1 MSVSIVTLLFSAK
14 YFGVSMQRDIWVLVL
29 TLVTAVS
36 SAIFGPINETFRAK
50 FVFIKEQEGEAKAL
64 AMTFSLITWMTIIIV
79 LVGVG
84 MALARLPIGEALYPD
99 EATKASMSVFSK
111 LMLIMLPTLLLNQW
125 TNIGISILNTYE
137 IYYIPEIVGTITCVA
152 NICIIILLAPVIGIY
167 SLAVSNYF
175 SSLLLLGVVIH
186 YVCKIR
192 ILDIFKLEKISSL
205 SIKGFMAFLIFALPF
220 YFPYFIGQ
228 CNSIVEKWL
237 SGLLGQ
243 GMISSLDYARQFTVV
258 IQGVLSGIIST
269 LMLPL
274 LSKAFINNEKQS
286 YNKIFKDNL
295 SACFAILSITIT
307 VLYGASEPLCSFF
320 FDRGSISEYS
330 QQVISKL
337 MQWFS
342 IAFIGVALYIIM
354 GNAMLASNLGKK
366 YAFIGVCIQ
375 IVVILSNI
383 IFVRYIGVYTFP
395 FSLGV
400 THFIG
405 SIIMFRCINFENAG
419 KIVFTIIR
427 YIFVLIFIGGY
438 YEYSISLL

>member
-1 MSVSIVTLLFSAK
+1 MLRLFRMSVSIVTLLFSAK

-175 SSLLLLGVVIH
+175 PLYYCLG
-186 YVCKIR
+186 
-192 ILDIFKLEKISSL
+192 L
-205 SIKGFMAFLIFALPF
+205 
-220 YFPYFIGQ
+220 
-228 CNSIVEKWL
+228 
-237 SGLLGQ
+237 
-243 GMISSLDYARQFTVV
+243 
-258 IQGVLSGIIST
+258 
-269 LMLPL
+269 
-274 LSKAFINNEKQS
+274 
-286 YNKIFKDNL
+286 
-295 SACFAILSITIT
+295 
-307 VLYGASEPLCSFF
+307 
-320 FDRGSISEYS
+320 
-330 QQVISKL
+330 
-337 MQWFS
+337 
-342 IAFIGVALYIIM
+342 
-354 GNAMLASNLGKK
+354 
-366 YAFIGVCIQ
+366 
-375 IVVILSNI
+375 
-383 IFVRYIGVYTFP
+383 
-395 FSLGV
+395 
-400 THFIG
+400 
-405 SIIMFRCINFENAG
+405 
-419 KIVFTIIR
+419 
-427 YIFVLIFIGGY
+427 
-438 YEYSISLL
+438 